1 MNTTRNATIN
11 TNPHPV
17 ADDVAGGAHTRPLAH
32 AIALRLLTAKG
43 ADAAGLKGFVVT
55 AGLAEAMV
63 DVLEEL
69 TRRARGRRPNRRR
82 RLTRDTESSA
92 TAEGQGPSRRRDSF
106 YSALCTR
113 P

>member
-1 MNTTRNATIN
+1 MNTTRNATMN
-11 TNPHPV
+11 TNPPRV
-17 ADDVAGGAHTRPLAH
+17 ADDAAGGAATRPLAH

-69 TRRARGRRPNRRR
+69 TRRARGLRVEFEDLATSSRPV
-82 RLTRDTESSA
+82 
-92 TAEGQGPSRRRDSF
+92 AEQAQVPTHPSPAQPPVPTHPG
-106 YSALCTR
+106 Y
-113 P
+113 